1 VPRGRKNFSVSA
13 EKLCTIRHIEAE
25 EWGKFSPTK
34 DMVMIAPSVVEQS
47 CVLLDGITWETFERI
62 LHELGDNRG
71 TRLAYDNGHLE
82 IMSPS
87 SSHEA
92 LKELLSDIAHNLVR
106 ALRVDF
112 AKMGSTTFKRREL
125 GRGFEPDQ
133 CFYIQ
138 RYEAIRERHGDL
150 DFAQDPAPDLV
161 IEIDITHRSLTKLPI
176 YAALGV
182 REVWRYTGAR
192 VLLYHC
198 EAGEARLAEASRIF
212 LGLSVQDMQRFLEL
226 RPTMI
231 QPDWE
236 DHIMAWAQQH
246 ITLAPLPPE
255 SC

>member
-1 VPRGRKNFSVSA
+1 
-13 EKLCTIRHIEAE
+13 
-25 EWGKFSPTK
+25 
-34 DMVMIAPSVVEQS
+34 MIAPSIVEQP

-71 TRLAYDNGHLE
+71 TRLAYDNGQLE

-87 SSHEA
+87 SSHED

-106 ALRVDF
+106 SLRVDF

-125 GRGFEPDQ
+125 RRGFEPDQ

-138 RYEAIRERHGDL
+138 RYEAIRERRGELDL
-150 DFAQDPAPDLV
+150 AQDPAPDLV

-182 REVWRYTGAR
+182 REIWRYTGSR

-198 EAGEARLAEASRIF
+198 EAGEVSLAEASRIF
-212 LGLSVQDMQRFLEL
+212 LGLHAQDINHFLEL
-226 RPTMI
+226 HATMI
-231 QPDWE
+231 HPDWE
-236 DHIMAWAQQH
+236 DQIMTWARQH
-246 ITLAPLPPE
+246 ITLASLPAE
-255 SC
+255 QC

>member
-1 VPRGRKNFSVSA
+1 
-13 EKLCTIRHIEAE
+13 
-25 EWGKFSPTK
+25 
-34 DMVMIAPSVVEQS
+34 MIAPSVVEQP

-92 LKELLSDIAHNLVR
+92 LKELLSDIAHNLVK

-125 GRGFEPDQ
+125 RRGFEPDQ

-138 RYEAIRERHGDL
+138 RYEAIRERRGDL
-150 DFAQDPAPDLV
+150 DFSQDPAPDLV

-182 REVWRYTGAR
+182 REVWRYTGSR

-212 LGLSVQDMQRFLEL
+212 LGLYVQDIHRFLEL

-246 ITLAPLPPE
+246 ITLAPLPADQ
-255 SC
+255 C

>member
-1 VPRGRKNFSVSA
+1 MAMSA
-13 EKLCTIRHIEAE
+13 P
-25 EWGKFSPTK
+25 G
-34 DMVMIAPSVVEQS
+34 VVEQP
-47 CVLLDGITWETFERI
+47 CVLLDGITWKTFERI
-62 LHELGDNRG
+62 LHELGENRG
-71 TRLAYDNGHLE
+71 TRLAYDHGHLE

-87 SSHEA
+87 SSHEN

-125 GRGFEPDQ
+125 RRGFEPDQ

-138 RYEAIRERHGDL
+138 RYAVIRERRGELDL
-150 DFAQDPAPDLV
+150 AHDPAPDLV

-182 REVWRYTGAR
+182 REVWRYTDSR

-198 EAGEARLAEASRIF
+198 EAGEARLVETSRIF
-212 LGLSVQDMQRFLEL
+212 LGLHVQDVQRFFAL
-226 RPTMI
+226 RTTMI

-236 DHIMAWAQQH
+236 DHMMAWAQQH
-246 ITLAPLPPE
+246 ITLALLSAAP
-255 SC
+255 C